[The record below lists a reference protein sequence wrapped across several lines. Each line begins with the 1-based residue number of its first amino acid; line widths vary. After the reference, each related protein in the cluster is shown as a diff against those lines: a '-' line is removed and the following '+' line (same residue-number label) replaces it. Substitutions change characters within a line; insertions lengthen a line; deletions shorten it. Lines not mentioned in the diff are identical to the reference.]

1 MLAVNSDTIRLFLHV
16 TSATLWVAGLILL
29 QVLIPALRTAGAD
42 VPQTAAK
49 AVRRVAGPAFGIAIL
64 TGIWSVAA
72 EHDKNHGSWSH
83 TLILKLVL
91 VAISGVAAG
100 LSARAKDKNA
110 VLGAVASLTALGALF
125 CGIMLAG

>member
-1 MLAVNSDTIRLFLHV
+1 MLAVNWDTIRLFLHV
-16 TSATLWVAGLILL
+16 TAATLWVGGLILL
-29 QVLIPALRTAGAD
+29 EVLIPALRTAGAD
-42 VPQTAAK
+42 VPGVAAK

-100 LSARAKDKNA
+100 LAARAKDNNR
-110 VLGAVASLTALGALF
+110 VLGGLASLTALGALF
-125 CGIMLAG
+125 AGIMLAG